1 MGPMRL
7 LILCAVAA
15 VIGGEALAG
24 GSIDGSVL
32 GPADTYVGE
41 PMARPPRYVPA
52 APVYR
57 RWEGFYV
64 GGQLGRSGAG
74 IDFSKSTAP
83 LTNYILRNDVVAP
96 HVADWITLSKAQQPV
111 ELRRIYRL

>member
-1 MGPMRL
+1 MRL

-41 PMARPPRYVPA
+41 PMARPPRYVHRSIGDGKASMSAASSAAA
-52 APVYR
+52 AP
-57 RWEGFYV
+57 
-64 GGQLGRSGAG
+64 A
-74 IDFSKSTAP
+74 STSA
-83 LTNYILRNDVVAP
+83 
-96 HVADWITLSKAQQPV
+96 KALP
-111 ELRRIYRL
+111 R